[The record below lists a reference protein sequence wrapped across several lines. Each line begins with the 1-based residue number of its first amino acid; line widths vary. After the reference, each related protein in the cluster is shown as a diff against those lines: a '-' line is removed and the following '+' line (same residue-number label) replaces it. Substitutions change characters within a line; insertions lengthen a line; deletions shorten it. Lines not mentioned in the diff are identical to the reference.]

1 MSFDLKGSISPTHHK
16 SAEPPLIFAT
26 SSGRI
31 GIVAELNDPKQ
42 SDPLNM
48 LALNL
53 DHVIQGPDI
62 TRQEYRKLHAEGNAR
77 SQEAQGII
85 DGD

>member
-1 MSFDLKGSISPTHHK
+1 
-16 SAEPPLIFAT
+16 
-26 SSGRI
+26 
-31 GIVAELNDPKQ
+31 
-42 SDPLNM
+42 M